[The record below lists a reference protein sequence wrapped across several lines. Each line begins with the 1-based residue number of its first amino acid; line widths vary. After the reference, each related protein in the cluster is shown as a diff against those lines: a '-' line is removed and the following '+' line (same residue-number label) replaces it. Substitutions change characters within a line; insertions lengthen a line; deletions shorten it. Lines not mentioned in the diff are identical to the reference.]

1 MRRLLLPL
9 ILLIAPAAPA
19 QLVAGPWVDRAEQ
32 RIEAHRKADLE
43 VLVLDAL
50 DRPVSGATVRVTQ
63 TRHAFPF
70 GVVLPPEHVDWLP
83 RAGDPERALWRG
95 ISAVSLEELSAW
107 QVLQPDGPAADPE
120 AAARLDVGL
129 NTARERGLFV
139 RLAAAAPGD
148 AADRPAWAVGLEGPR
163 RYAAAR
169 GFLDDLVELGAGRF
183 HALDLISS
191 GLDHPWLSPG
201 EVRRLGQR
209 ARLASAPVAAGGSGP
224 PVWLGLGHQG
234 SLDLDRGGAA
244 LPAAEGLLRAFV
256 PADGITTPLAEREPV
271 LPEDLERALQRLAT
285 FGVDAAVS
293 PLEIGGPEAD
303 QPFGLEA
310 ALVLLFAEPRIKEIQ
325 LGGVTPGGSSSLFD
339 TAGNPTAG
347 GRSVDFL
354 LADRWWTDATATT
367 DALGVARLRVFA
379 GKHAVSAGAEPVEVA
394 LAAGETARVVVSE

>member
-32 RIEAHRKADLE
+32 RIEQHRMADLE

-63 TRHAFPF
+63 LRHAFPF
-70 GVVLPPEHVDWLP
+70 GVVLPPEHADWLP
-83 RAGDPERALWRG
+83 RASDPERSLWRG
-95 ISAVSLEELSAW
+95 ISAVSLEPLSAW
-107 QVLQPDGPAADPE
+107 AVLQPDGPAVDPE
-120 AAARLDVGL
+120 AAARLDAAL
-129 NTARERGLFV
+129 RIAQERGLFV
-139 RLAAAAPGD
+139 RLTAAAPGD

-169 GFLDDLVELGAGRF
+169 GFHDDLLAVGAGRF

-209 ARLASAPVAAGGSGP
+209 ARAAFAPVAAGGTGP

-234 SLDLDRGGAA
+234 ALGLDRGGAV

-256 PADGITTPLAEREPV
+256 PADGITTPLVERDPV

-310 ALVLLFAEPRIKEIQ
+310 ALVLLFAEPRVREIH
-325 LGGVTPGGSSSLFD
+325 LGGVAPGEASSLLD

-379 GKHAVSAGAEPVEVA
+379 GKHAVAAGGEPVEVA
-394 LAAGETARVVVSE
+394 VAAGETARIVLEK